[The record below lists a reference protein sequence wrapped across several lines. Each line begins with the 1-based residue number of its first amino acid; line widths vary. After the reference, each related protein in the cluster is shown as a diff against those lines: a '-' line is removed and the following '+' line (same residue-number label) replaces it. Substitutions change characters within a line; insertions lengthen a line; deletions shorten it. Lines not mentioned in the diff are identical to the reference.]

1 MGNSLKDFFR
11 RIDIDYTN
19 FSEDQ
24 IIIGDDLVMG
34 AFEGSKYKHC
44 EPSKIEHAS
53 IMICIKGTMQLSI
66 SLEQHEITAP
76 SLITLMP
83 GQIIEY
89 THLSEDLQCYNISL
103 SKRFIDM
110 INLPGWQQQYMNM
123 YNNPIHNIDEQ
134 ALRALYIFYTILY
147 QAASNTENPFRLQ
160 VIENLIRVFYYGGIS
175 NLQQNSDSIPTS
187 KNNIVR
193 RFMDLVQEH
202 YREERL
208 IGFYANKLCITP
220 KYLSKLIK
228 ENTGRSAGDWIE
240 NHVILEARAMLQSS
254 DMTIQQIATSLNFP
268 NQSFFGKYFKRATG
282 LSPKQYRHNHSK

>member
-1 MGNSLKDFFR
+1 MSNSLKDFFR

-19 FSEDQ
+19 FSEDK

-34 AFEGSKYKHC
+34 AFGDGKNKHC

-89 THLSEDLQCYNISL
+89 THLSDDLQCYNISL

-110 INLPGWQQQYMNM
+110 INIPGWQQQYMNM
-123 YNNPIHNIDEQ
+123 YNNPIHPIDEQ

-175 NLQQNSDSIPTS
+175 NLQQTNNSIPTS

-254 DMTIQQIATSLNFP
+254 DMTIQQIASSLNFP